1 MLTVLSKY
9 LLAGCAVIIVALG
22 FLCYHYKL
30 QAAAY
35 QLQVAQITAGI
46 DVLAEKQAVHASAV
60 DQTAVVTK
68 LTQANA
74 DLKTELEKIN
84 AINNAPKTADGS
96 VAVVLSRALDGLRVA
111 APHN

>member
-9 LLAGCAVIIVALG
+9 LLAGCAVIIAALG

-60 DQTAVVTK
+60 DQTAIVQK
-68 LTQANA
+68 LSDENKALETQ
-74 DLKTELEKIN
+74 LEAIN
-84 AINNAPKTADGS
+84 AIQNAPKSDDG
-96 VAVVLSRALDGLRVA
+96 VVSPVL
-111 APHN
+111 